1 MLTVRMSKDKGPEY
15 RGYDA
20 QVVVIKN
27 IFEHR
32 RLQLKLQRT
41 EMIRIP

>member
-1 MLTVRMSKDKGPEY
+1 MSKDKGPEY

-20 QVVVIKN
+20 KLVVKN

-32 RLQLKLQRT
+32 RSQLKLQRI